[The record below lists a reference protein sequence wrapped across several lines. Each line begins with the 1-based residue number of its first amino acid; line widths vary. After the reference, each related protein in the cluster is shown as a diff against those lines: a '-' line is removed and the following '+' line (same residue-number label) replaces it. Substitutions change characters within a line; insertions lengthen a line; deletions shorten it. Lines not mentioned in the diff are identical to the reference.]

1 MSFLALHGIWV
12 FEEEFS
18 AWLLVSNKVL
28 VLQLP
33 SFCVF
38 SCNCSTGR
46 IFKLLRTLKYF
57 LKGRGKGKTVVFIF
71 QALIE
76 IFLHLDFH
84 GMEFP
89 RKDMRISLR
98 NPKEMGNHILLRI
111 KGEKISSNVSFLHKP
126 VKRLRDLLA
135 KHFRTPWPFMSYLK
149 IRFLKVLW
157 LVYSHFL
164 FTDFFC
170 IVTFACLW
178 LEKRQKIL
186 LVAFF
191 IVYLGWLCTLCSFW
205 ERFPV
210 KHVTY
215 ILNPI
220 HSVWKSQKKSHLILW
235 AKRATFP

>member
-38 SCNCSTGR
+38 SCNCSTGS
-46 IFKLLRTLKYF
+46 FEVVEGTLKYF

-149 IRFLKVLW
+149 IPFLRK
-157 LVYSHFL
+157 SFMTCL
-164 FTDFFC
+164 FTFSFHRFFC

-220 HSVWKSQKKSHLILW
+220 HSVWKSH
-235 AKRATFP
+235 

>member
-1 MSFLALHGIWV
+1 MI

-18 AWLLVSNKVL
+18 LELLLVVIKFLFYSFPHFVSLVVIAVL
-28 VLQLP
+28 EVL
-33 SFCVF
+33 
-38 SCNCSTGR
+38 
-46 IFKLLRTLKYF
+46 KLLRTLKYF

-135 KHFRTPWPFMSYLK
+135 KHFRTP
-149 IRFLKVLW
+149 
-157 LVYSHFL
+157 
-164 FTDFFC
+164 
-170 IVTFACLW
+170 
-178 LEKRQKIL
+178 
-186 LVAFF
+186 
-191 IVYLGWLCTLCSFW
+191 
-205 ERFPV
+205 
-210 KHVTY
+210 
-215 ILNPI
+215 
-220 HSVWKSQKKSHLILW
+220 
-235 AKRATFP
+235 